1 MEEESLTPWQRYK
14 KNLGETRP
22 WDLLKGDNK
31 TTDEIAAERYEICKA
46 CPELIK
52 LSKQC
57 KKCGCF
63 MNLKVKLAFA
73 ECPIGKW
80 APTTVLEQE

>member
-1 MEEESLTPWQRYK
+1 MQENLSAWEKYK

-22 WDLLKGDNK
+22 WDIVNPA
-31 TTDEIAAERYEICKA
+31 TEWADEEKAKERFDICKG

-52 LSKQC
+52 LTTQC

-63 MNLKVKLAFA
+63 MKVKTKLEKAS
-73 ECPIGKW
+73 CPIGKW
-80 APTTVLEQE
+80 

>member
-1 MEEESLTPWQRYK
+1 MLEENLSPYQKWK

-22 WDLLKGDNK
+22 WDLVNSD
-31 TTDEIAAERYEICKA
+31 TDWADEEKAKNRYSICKA

-52 LSKQC
+52 LTKQC

-63 MNLKVKLAFA
+63 MTAKTKLTNAV
-73 ECPIGKW
+73 CPLGKW
-80 APTTVLEQE
+80 